1 MLTII
6 QDLTVEAMMSTKISQ
21 IDPDQTIY
29 DALVTMNTDGVNEL
43 IIGSTSKPV
52 GIITVTDITRSNVH
66 LPNDL
71 SQPLHRQ
78 FLRELVTIHPKARA
92 EEARNIMREH
102 GIGRLPVIQDG
113 VIVGIVR
120 TIDIMTYYYQ
130 EIEQIR
136 NTYIKIL
143 DEIHEGVCV
152 VDRDGIVVTWSNHS
166 ARLYKIPPE
175 EILHRPIDEKF
186 PSALLRQVLQTGKAV
201 DNTIHSPRKGT
212 VVNIS
217 AAPLYNQGELIGA
230 ISTDRDITDVMN
242 LTNELADTRNRLEF
256 LQDEVAKLS
265 ETAYNFDAVIGTSS
279 EITDVI
285 KLAATVAPTNSSILI
300 TGESGTGKELFAR
313 SIHAASGRNGLFV
326 PINCSAIPE
335 SLFESEMFGYAA
347 GAFTGALNEGKVGKF
362 ELANN
367 GTLFLDEI
375 GDMPLSM
382 QAKMLRVIQDKV
394 ITRIGDNQLIKTN
407 VRIISATHRD
417 LKELVDQGKFR
428 EDLFYRLN
436 VVALDIP
443 SLKERAEDIPLFVQ
457 HYLQEFSHDNMKPIK
472 PIDSG
477 VIEQMM
483 RYSWPG
489 NIREL
494 RNVVEQMVIFADE
507 RLTIDLLPVHI
518 RRSQDTTS
526 SNRRE
531 LASSAAD
538 LEQMMIEKA
547 LKEADGNKA
556 RAARILGISRPTLY
570 YKLSKY
576 NLDV

>member
-1 MLTII
+1 
-6 QDLTVEAMMSTKISQ
+6 
-21 IDPDQTIY
+21 
-29 DALVTMNTDGVNEL
+29 
-43 IIGSTSKPV
+43 
-52 GIITVTDITRSNVH
+52 
-66 LPNDL
+66 
-71 SQPLHRQ
+71 
-78 FLRELVTIHPKARA
+78 
-92 EEARNIMREH
+92 
-102 GIGRLPVIQDG
+102 
-113 VIVGIVR
+113 
-120 TIDIMTYYYQ
+120 
-130 EIEQIR
+130 
-136 NTYIKIL
+136 
-143 DEIHEGVCV
+143 
-152 VDRDGIVVTWSNHS
+152 
-166 ARLYKIPPE
+166 
-175 EILHRPIDEKF
+175 
-186 PSALLRQVLQTGKAV
+186 
-201 DNTIHSPRKGT
+201 
-212 VVNIS
+212 
-217 AAPLYNQGELIGA
+217 LIGA

-256 LQDEVAKLS
+256 LKDEVAKLS

-494 RNVVEQMVIFADE
+494 RNVVEQMVIFADD